1 MTDAIEFNKVLK
13 EWSERFIS
21 RSMRNYMHF
30 VKASGLSLSHFGI
43 LMHLYYRGPN
53 DISEMGEHLD
63 ITVPAASQLIKR
75 LVDEQLVDRTESPQ
89 DRRVRQL
96 TLTAKGRALVEKAI
110 EARNQ
115 WMERLHITLSEKQLE
130 TISASLKEL
139 ITAEH
144 NLDRQ

>member
-1 MTDAIEFNKVLK
+1 MTDAIEFNKVLV

-53 DISEMGEHLD
+53 DISEMGGHLD
-63 ITVPAASQLIKR
+63 ITVAAASQLIKR
-75 LVDEQLVDRTESPQ
+75 LVDEQLVDRVESPQ

-96 TLTAKGRALVEKAI
+96 TLTAKGRALIEKAI

-115 WMERLHITLSEKQLE
+115 WMESLHATLSEKQMAA
-130 TISASLKEL
+130 ISESLRDL
-139 ITAEH
+139 VTAEQD
-144 NLDRQ
+144 LDT

>member
-1 MTDAIEFNKVLK
+1 MTDAIEFNKVLM

-43 LMHLYYRGPN
+43 LMHLYYRGAN

-63 ITVPAASQLIKR
+63 ITVAAASQLINR
-75 LVDEQLVDRTESPQ
+75 LVEEQLVDRAESPK

-96 TLTAKGRALVEKAI
+96 TLTAKGRALIEKAI
-110 EARNQ
+110 EVRNQ
-115 WMERLHITLSEKQLE
+115 WIERLPLALSEKQLK
-130 TISASLKEL
+130 TISVSLRDL
-139 ITAEH
+139 ITAERS
-144 NLDRQ
+144 LDNQ

>member
-21 RSMRNYMHF
+21 RSMRNYMRF
-30 VKASGLSLSHFGI
+30 VKASGLSLSHFSI

-53 DISEMGEHLD
+53 DISEMGGHLD
-63 ITVPAASQLIKR
+63 ISVAAASQLINR
-75 LVDEQLVDRTESPQ
+75 LVDKQLVDRAESPQ

-96 TLTAKGRALVEKAI
+96 TLTAKGRTLIEKAI
-110 EARNQ
+110 EFRNQ
-115 WMERLHITLSEKQLE
+115 WIERLPLTLSEKQMDV
-130 TISASLKEL
+130 ISESLKDL

-144 NLDRQ
+144 NLDSQ

>member
-1 MTDAIEFNKVLK
+1 MTDAIEFNKVLM

-63 ITVPAASQLIKR
+63 ISVAAASQLINK
-75 LVDEQLVDRTESPQ
+75 LVDEQLVDRAESPQ

-96 TLTAKGRALVEKAI
+96 TLTAKGRALIEKAI
-110 EARNQ
+110 ESRNQ
-115 WMERLHITLSEKQLE
+115 WIEALPLKLSEQQLDV
-130 TISASLKEL
+130 ISESLRDL
-139 ITAEH
+139 ITAEQD
-144 NLDRQ
+144 LDT

>member
-21 RSMRNYMHF
+21 RSMRDYMHF
-30 VKASGLSLSHFGI
+30 VKASGLSLSHFSI
-43 LMHLYYRGPN
+43 LMHLYYRGAN

-75 LVDEQLVDRTESPQ
+75 LVDEQLVDRAESSQ

-96 TLTAKGRALVEKAI
+96 TLTAKGRALIEKTI
-110 EARNQ
+110 EARNH
-115 WMERLHITLSEKQLE
+115 WIERLHLTLSKQQLE
-130 TISASLKEL
+130 AISASLKEL